1 MFRVAVKVSRVDLK
15 NKTME
20 LIKLQKILVLKI
32 IEMSA

>member
-20 LIKLQKILVLKI
+20 LRKLQKILVLKI
-32 IEMSA
+32 IEMSV

>member
-20 LIKLQKILVLKI
+20 LRKLQKILVLKI